1 MPGRDPRCYIRI
13 SRIIL
18 HARIRVLFAYK
29 NLGLFRPR
37 RENFSRV
44 CDGAPTRGAVGTG
57 RLNRARPRASWR
69 SQPAPSD
76 RGRGRVRCWTDSV
89 QSQVNLT
96 RRSCAHGR
104 RCAARGCTPQRA
116 LSGLARAPRR
126 SRARRHRG
134 RPWTP
139 PTGGARVSP
148 ANLHDA
154 CATYFRRIRIRTYS
168 FACANTRIIRV

>member
-1 MPGRDPRCYIRI
+1 MREYAYY
-13 SRIIL
+13 SRIKISGFFGRAERTSRACAT
-18 HARIRVLFAYK
+18 AR
-29 NLGLFRPR
+29 R
-37 RENFSRV
+37 R
-44 CDGAPTRGAVGTG
+44 A
-57 RLNRARPRASWR
+57 
-69 SQPAPSD
+69 APSAPAVSTA
-76 RGRGRVRCWTDSV
+76 RGHVRAGARSPRHPTEVEAASGAGPTQC
-89 QSQVNLT
+89 NLT

-126 SRARRHRG
+126 SRARRHRR